1 MEEFEKIV
9 NEFTEVTKK
18 LQAWFDYY
26 KEEDLL
32 KMLDR
37 PGGNLVECIGTQI
50 TQLQADAVLLGATS
64 ELMKMNLLFLKMRN
78 SL

>member
-18 LQAWFDYY
+18 LKAWFDYY

-37 PGGNLVECIGTQI
+37 SGGNLVECIGTQI

-64 ELMKMNLLFLKMRN
+64 ELMKMNNLFMRMRG